1 MTPEPQTPRP
11 LAALARLLLAG
22 NDGALVR
29 ADLDESFSRDLERG
43 VPAPQARRRY
53 AANLLGSA
61 WSLRVGQ
68 LRGALASGATL
79 DAKLGLRMLAKQP
92 MLTGVAMLALGLGIP
107 SSLSLHH
114 VLGAFTSPLPVPQ
127 GERLMG
133 IRNRSRETGGS
144 LPSSVHDYAR
154 WREAGLAS
162 FERLAAARS
171 YKMNVHDGEAGAP
184 PVSGAEMTPS
194 AFDLLGA
201 TPLLGRLLGPA
212 DEVPHAANV
221 MLLSET
227 LWRSRF
233 GADPGIIGR
242 TLRVGRVEHTV
253 VGVLPASFRYPINDD
268 AWLPLRTSPLDQP
281 EGQGP
286 EVWVFGRLAPGV
298 TADRA
303 EVEVAQ
309 MTERLA
315 AEDPETYAR
324 WFGEVVPMPAL
335 LTGVDRDDIV
345 QTAPEMLMVQS
356 LLLAMLLIVCGNVGI
371 LLMART
377 VTRMGEISI
386 RTALGASR
394 ARIVTQLFIEALVL
408 ALVATGLGLLALEG
422 LARWLMS
429 GKFGLVDV
437 PVWFDVGLRADTV
450 LVALGLAVAAAGV
463 ASVLPALRATSRGV
477 QANLQQSA
485 GRGSV
490 RFGFGTSL
498 LIVAEVVL
506 SVGFLALGGTM
517 VRSVLHDPAGELG
530 LEPGRYLRA
539 DLSVKSTA
547 APLDPASADTGAF
560 ASRESRIQQEVLRR
574 LAEDME
580 VRAVGLGGNNVTQYV
595 PSAYDIVIEG
605 SDPEAP
611 TPDAARAA
619 VDVRF
624 FRGLRRPILEGRDF
638 TPADVQDGPEAGP
651 KPVIVNTSFVERLLG
666 GRNGVGQ
673 RFRLAHA
680 VQAESGPSW
689 FQIVGV
695 VGPFGMNP
703 INPAEDAGF
712 YEPVRPGSSS
722 SARFLIEV
730 DGDPAAFAPRFR
742 EIVAA
747 VDPEATVDEAVP
759 LEQAWAFDAGNVK
772 LLFGLQIVLAG
783 VAFVLA
789 VSGLYALMSFTVS
802 QRTREVAIR
811 SALGARPWSIVS
823 TITRWAALH
832 LAIGL
837 ALGGFWGSVLL
848 RIAAGDV
855 DEVQAV
861 NVNVPLTIA
870 VTLGVAGIVG
880 VLGCASPTL
889 RGLRIQPSQALR
901 ES

>member
-1 MTPEPQTPRP
+1 M
-11 LAALARLLLAG
+11 
-22 NDGALVR
+22 
-29 ADLDESFSRDLERG
+29 
-43 VPAPQARRRY
+43 
-53 AANLLGSA
+53 
-61 WSLRVGQ
+61 
-68 LRGALASGATL
+68 
-79 DAKLGLRMLAKQP
+79 
-92 MLTGVAMLALGLGIP
+92 
-107 SSLSLHH
+107 
-114 VLGAFTSPLPVPQ
+114 GAFTSPLPVPQ

-133 IRNRSRETGGS
+133 IRYRSLETGQDG
-144 LPSSVHDYAR
+144 SSVHDYAR
-154 WREAGLAS
+154 WRELGLAS
-162 FERLAAARS
+162 FEQLAAARS
-171 YKMNVHDGEAGAP
+171 YKMSVHDGEPGAP
-184 PVSGAEMTPS
+184 QVPGAEMTPS
-194 AFDLLGA
+194 AFALLGA

-212 DEVPHAANV
+212 DEVPGAANV
-221 MLLSET
+221 MLLGET

-253 VGVLPASFRYPINDD
+253 VGVLPASFRYPMNEDV
-268 AWLPLRTSPLDQP
+268 WLPLRTSPLDQP
-281 EGQGP
+281 EGQWP

-315 AEDPETYAR
+315 AEDPET
-324 WFGEVVPMPAL
+324 FGRTVGKVVPMPWL
-335 LTGVDRDDIV
+335 LLGSDFD
-345 QTAPEMLMVQS
+345 QTDPEVLMMQS
-356 LLLAMLLIVCGNVGI
+356 VLLAMLLIVCGNVGI

-394 ARIVTQLFIEALVL
+394 ARIVTQLFTEALVL
-408 ALVATGLGLLALEG
+408 AVVATGLGLLATE
-422 LARWLMS
+422 ATAQWLMRAKL
-429 GKFGLVDV
+429 GPAGL
-437 PVWFDVGLRADTV
+437 PFWFDMGLRADTV
-450 LVALGLAVAAAGV
+450 LVALGLSVVAATVAG
-463 ASVLPALRATSRGV
+463 VLPALRATGRGV
-477 QANLQQSA
+477 QANLQKSA
-485 GRGSV
+485 GRTSV
-490 RFGFGTSL
+490 RFGFATSL

-517 VRSVLHDPAGELG
+517 VRSVLQDPAGELG

-539 DLSVKSTA
+539 DLSVTSTA
-547 APLDPASADTGAF
+547 APRDPASADPGAF
-560 ASRESRIQQEVLRR
+560 ASRESGILQEVLRR
-574 LAEDME
+574 LAEDGE
-580 VRAVGLGGNNVTQYV
+580 VRGVGLGGNSVAQYV
-595 PSAYDIVIEG
+595 PSANDIVIEG
-605 SDPEAP
+605 SDPAAP

-619 VDVRF
+619 VDVSF
-624 FRGLRRPILEGRDF
+624 FRGVRRPILEGRDF
-638 TPADVQDGPEAGP
+638 TTADVQDGPEAGP
-651 KPVIVNTSFVERLLG
+651 TPVIVNTSFVERLLG
-666 GRNGVGQ
+666 GRNAVGQ
-673 RFRLAHA
+673 RFRLAQA
-680 VQAESGPSW
+680 VQAESGPAW
-689 FQIVGV
+689 FEIVGV

-712 YEPVRPGSSS
+712 YEPFRPGSSS

-730 DGDPAAFAPRFR
+730 AGDPAAFAPRFR

-747 VDPEATVDEAVP
+747 VDPEATVDEALS
-759 LEQAWAFDAGNVK
+759 LEQAWAFDASIFK
-772 LLFGLQIVLAG
+772 LFYGLQIILAG

-837 ALGGFWGSVLL
+837 ALGGVWGWVLL
-848 RIAAGDV
+848 RIAAGDMS
-855 DEVQAV
+855 EVQAV
-861 NVNVPLTIA
+861 NVNEPLTIA
-870 VTLGVAGIVG
+870 VTLGIAGIVG